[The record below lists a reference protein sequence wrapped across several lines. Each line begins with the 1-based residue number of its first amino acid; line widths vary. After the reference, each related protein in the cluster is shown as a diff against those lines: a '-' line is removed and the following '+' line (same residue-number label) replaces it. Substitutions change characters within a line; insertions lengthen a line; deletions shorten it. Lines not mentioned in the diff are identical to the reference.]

1 MAETPAHGKR
11 ILALVSTKPLVL
23 LLGVA
28 AAACAEPGTRS
39 PATHTDATRAPAS
52 PEPDASASARV
63 ATDMQSLVGKS
74 LGDAASALRLEERA
88 FRYVDEPP
96 GKLKVVT
103 VAPEP
108 GTELEVHL
116 HYDSALLFSEDRDW
130 PLSRIGGA
138 KVLGLV
144 ERRGRERRVFGEI
157 HARLSRP

>member
-1 MAETPAHGKR
+1 
-11 ILALVSTKPLVL
+11 
-23 LLGVA
+23 
-28 AAACAEPGTRS
+28 
-39 PATHTDATRAPAS
+39 
-52 PEPDASASARV
+52 
-63 ATDMQSLVGKS
+63 MQSLVGKS
-74 LGDAASALRLEERA
+74 LAEAATALGLEERG

-108 GTELEVHL
+108 GVDLELHL
-116 HYDSALLFSEDRDW
+116 HYDSALLFSEDRAW

-144 ERRGRERRVFGEI
+144 ERRGAERRVLGEI